1 MDWQENPHN
10 IEFYEVVETNEFLDQ
25 VEELIGSVQQWDE
38 IKTTFDLDLARD
50 PLFKKDPSVLNEI
63 PGTDLYGMTIRCA
76 PPLTLFY
83 TVNEHLKRLTL
94 IEIHP
99 YR

>member
-1 MDWQENPHN
+1 MDWPRNPHSS
-10 IEFYEVVETNEFLDQ
+10 EYYEVVETNEFLRQ

-38 IKTTFDLDLARD
+38 IKEAFDLDLAKD
-50 PLFKKDPSVLNEI
+50 PLFKKDPNVLNAI
-63 PGTDLYGMTIRCA
+63 PDTDLYGIMIRCS

-99 YR
+99 L